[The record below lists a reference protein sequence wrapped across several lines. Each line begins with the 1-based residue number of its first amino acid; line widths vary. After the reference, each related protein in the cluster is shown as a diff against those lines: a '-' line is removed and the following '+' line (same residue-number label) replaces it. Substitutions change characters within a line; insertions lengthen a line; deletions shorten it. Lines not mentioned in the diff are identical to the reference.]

1 MERTAWSADEVRLF
15 LAVSSRDRLAG
26 IWRLALATGLRR
38 GELVGLQW
46 GDIDI
51 DAGAVAVQRQVLVRV
66 RANLGPPLYVR
77 ETTKSRKRR
86 VVRFDPATGAALKRW
101 KADQGEERL
110 AFGAAYR
117 TAGGLHI
124 EAPWVVTEPDGFIV
138 HPGTVLRRWKAL
150 VKVAGVTPITLHG
163 ARHSYAELALG
174 AGVRLDV
181 VSRQLGHASIS
192 TTANIYTHD
201 NDEAATDAAERLGNI
216 LEGGTA

>member
-1 MERTAWSADEVRLF
+1 
-15 LAVSSRDRLAG
+15 
-26 IWRLALATGLRR
+26 
-38 GELVGLQW
+38 
-46 GDIDI
+46 
-51 DAGAVAVQRQVLVRV
+51 
-66 RANLGPPLYVR
+66 
-77 ETTKSRKRR
+77 
-86 VVRFDPATGAALKRW
+86 VVRFDSATGAALRRW

-117 TAGGLHI
+117 TAGGLHV
-124 EAPWVVTEPDGFIV
+124 EAPWVVTEPNGFVV

-150 VKVAGVTPITLHG
+150 VKIAGVTPITLHG

-201 NDEAATDAAERLGNI
+201 TDEAAADAAEKVGNI
-216 LEGGTA
+216 LDAPNANVIGRD